1 VEPNSLQI
9 RRALLTVS
17 DKSKIKELGQALV
30 AAGAEIVATG
40 NTARILEEA
49 GIKVTPIEQIS
60 GSPESF
66 QGRMKTLSFNVLS
79 GILYRRGNG
88 ADETDLKKLNVKPID
103 CVVVNFYPFE
113 AASAK
118 KDISESALIEE
129 IDIGGPSLVRAAAK
143 NSPNVLVLTDPSQ
156 YDAVIGNLKE
166 SKTVPFEIAKK
177 CASDAW
183 EKVRSYDVAIA
194 QRLGPKGKLALRY
207 GENPHQTG
215 FLEIDPSSPIRW
227 SEKLTPTELSYN
239 NILDVSSAYA
249 LAADLVQIDPLATS
263 VVIVKHNNPCGVA
276 SVPKNDPRA
285 QIRALEMA
293 WAGDP
298 VSAFGGV
305 LVFSD
310 PLTTETLSFISEHFI
325 ELVAAPKLTAAQLS
339 SVLVKRKNLKAV
351 EVLSFEGV
359 PVQSAVNVPGGILHQ
374 STDRELKESFKSVT
388 KITFPE
394 TKVNLACFG
403 VAVCRSLKSN
413 AIAIVRETSGC
424 LQLLGAG
431 QGQPNRIDAIKI
443 LAIPRAKSTLKTANS
458 EKDWN
463 DSVMISDA
471 FFPFRDAVDEAH
483 AAGLKWIIQPGG
495 SIKDAESIKACDEF
509 GIGMAFTGTRHF
521 KH

>member
-1 VEPNSLQI
+1 VLQI

-17 DKSKIKELGQALV
+17 DKTKVKELGHAL
-30 AAGAEIVATG
+30 ASAGAEIVATG
-40 NTARILEEA
+40 NTAKILEEA
-49 GIKVTPIEQIS
+49 GIKVVPIEQVS

-113 AASAK
+113 AAAAK
-118 KDISESALIEE
+118 KDITESALIEE

-143 NSPNVLVLTDPSQ
+143 NSPNVLVLTDPKQ
-156 YDAVIGNLKE
+156 YDAVISSLKE
-166 SKTVPFEIAKK
+166 TKTVSFETAKK
-177 CASDAW
+177 CAAEAW
-183 EKVRSYDVAIA
+183 EKVRAYDTAIA
-194 QRLGPKGKLALRY
+194 ERLGARGKLGLRY

-215 FLEIDPSSPIRW
+215 FLEIDPASPIRW

-239 NILDVSSAYA
+239 NILDVSAAYA
-249 LAADLVQIDPLATS
+249 LAADLIQMDPTASS

-276 SVPKNDPRA
+276 SVPKSDPLA
-285 QIRALEMA
+285 QMKALEIA

-305 LVFSD
+305 LVFTD
-310 PLTTETLSFISEHFI
+310 PLTSETLSFLGEHFI
-325 ELVAAPKLTAAQLS
+325 ELVAAPKLTASLLTP
-339 SVLVKRKNLKAV
+339 VLTKRKNLKAV
-351 EVLSFEGV
+351 EIVSFDGV
-359 PVQSAVNVPGGILHQ
+359 PPHSTVNVPGGVLHQ
-374 STDRELKESFKSVT
+374 STDKDLKENFKSVT
-388 KITFPE
+388 KTVFPDS
-394 TKVNLACFG
+394 KMKLAKFG

-413 AIAIVRETSGC
+413 AIAIVRETNKC
-424 LQLLGAG
+424 MQLVGAG

-443 LAIPRAKSTLKTANS
+443 LAVPRAKSTLSLAMA
-458 EKDWN
+458 EKELHDC
-463 DSVMISDA
+463 VMISDA
-471 FFPFRDAVDEAH
+471 FFPFRDAVDEAN

-495 SIKDAESIKACDEF
+495 SIKDADSIKACDEY
-509 GIGMAFTGTRHF
+509 GIGMAFTGMRHF